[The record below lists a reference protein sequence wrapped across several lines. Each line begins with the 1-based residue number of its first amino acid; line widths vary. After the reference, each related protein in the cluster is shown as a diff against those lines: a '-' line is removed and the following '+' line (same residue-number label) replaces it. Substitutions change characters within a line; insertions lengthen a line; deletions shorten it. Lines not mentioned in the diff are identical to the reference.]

1 MCGDISGDRVKTSP
15 QIQSKSSFYSI
26 YFVSKGLSHFTQLKC
41 NLCID
46 VCNFSFLFLSNKSW
60 FCKSRVTKDLA
71 PSINTM
77 RYAMFKFLSVFY
89 NTKRDT

>member
-1 MCGDISGDRVKTSP
+1 MPSDISGDKVKKSP
-15 QIQSKSSFYSI
+15 QIQSKYSSYSI

-46 VCNFSFLFLSNKSW
+46 VCNFSFLSNKSGFCQSW
-60 FCKSRVTKDLA
+60 FTKKLA